1 MNHSSSERRNSDR
14 SLAVDAAI
22 ERLIARE
29 GINRAFDN
37 YALGMD
43 LRDLD
48 RFLSAWHDDA
58 VFIQDNPKGEFAGHK
73 GLQAWVESVWA
84 GYATTNHLVGNLA
97 IDLTGPDQASAVG
110 GCVGLLV
117 QSDGSYQPGGAH
129 YFDRYTRRN
138 GVWRISYRKCWV
150 SHLAVLPGAQLA
162 QFPRDIEAEHAALA

>member
-1 MNHSSSERRNSDR
+1 MSRSSSGE
-14 SLAVDAAI
+14 LTVEEAVAH
-22 ERLIARE
+22 LVARE
-29 GINRAFDN
+29 GINRAFDA

-58 VFIQDNPKGEFAGHK
+58 VFIQDNPKGEFVGHK
-73 GLQAWVESVWA
+73 QLQAWVESVWA

-97 IDLTGPDQASAVG
+97 IDFKGPGRASAVG

-129 YFDRYTRRN
+129 YFDRYERRD

-162 QFPRDIEAEHAALA
+162 RFPRDLEAERAALA